1 MLGAPEEAF
10 PEARC
15 QRCAAHFY
23 RNVLGRVPITRR
35 KPVARA
41 QGNPR
46 PRVAGGSAPARRRR
60 AAAELGG
67 MRLGTAAKK
76 VRDGIEE
83 TLTRTDL
90 PP

>member
-1 MLGAPEEAF
+1 MPTMRRPLLPQRAREGSNHEEKAGR
-10 PEARC
+10 ARSR
-15 QRCAAHFY
+15 QSAAKS
-23 RNVLGRVPITRR
+23 R
-35 KPVARA
+35 
-41 QGNPR
+41 
-46 PRVAGGSAPARRRR
+46 GGSAPARRRR